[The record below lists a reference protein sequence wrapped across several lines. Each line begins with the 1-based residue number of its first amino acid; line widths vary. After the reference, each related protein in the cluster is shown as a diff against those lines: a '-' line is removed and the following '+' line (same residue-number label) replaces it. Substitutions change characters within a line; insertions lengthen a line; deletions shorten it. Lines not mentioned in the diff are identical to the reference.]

1 MDTIYVL
8 NRDGRP
14 LMPMHSWGR
23 VQRFLKSGRASV
35 VSSLPF
41 TIRLKKQIE
50 DPELDRCI
58 LGIDPGRTN
67 IGLCVTDGKGKPLF
81 ASVLETRNKEI
92 PDLMRDRKQ
101 ARQASRR
108 GERKRRQRRAIHFDK
123 SGETAMT
130 EYWRV
135 LPGTKK
141 AVCQKHIRG
150 QESKFMHRRRPKGW
164 RTPTAE
170 QLYRTHLNA
179 VAKIEKLLPIADIV
193 IEMNRFDFAKM
204 ENPGIRN
211 WEYQRGRLFGFK
223 NVQEAVIAR
232 QNGKCLLCGRP
243 IEHVHHVRPRSQ
255 GGSDHIDNLAGL
267 CCACHQKV
275 HTDPAAKAR
284 LASEAKKRLKKYGA
298 LSVINQIMPALLDEL
313 AYRYLLWITTG
324 WETAKTRRGC
334 GLPEKEKDDGTHYID
349 AWCIAVS
356 IMENRL
362 YVPDSR
368 DLDDVFHLM
377 RQFRRHDRQKVEAT
391 KARSY
396 YLDGRLVAK
405 NRRPRTGQADGKDPK
420 PALSEWRQD
429 HEKDVARLTVRKSTR
444 SYNDLKRVL
453 PGAEVLC
460 DEKRYVVKGKHNDRW
475 IALDAADHTL
485 EKAQSR
491 FTLLHHNTGIV
502 FV

>member
-170 QLYRTHLNA
+170 QLYRTH
-179 VAKIEKLLPIADIV
+179 
-193 IEMNRFDFAKM
+193 
-204 ENPGIRN
+204 
-211 WEYQRGRLFGFK
+211 
-223 NVQEAVIAR
+223 
-232 QNGKCLLCGRP
+232 
-243 IEHVHHVRPRSQ
+243 
-255 GGSDHIDNLAGL
+255 
-267 CCACHQKV
+267 
-275 HTDPAAKAR
+275 
-284 LASEAKKRLKKYGA
+284 
-298 LSVINQIMPALLDEL
+298 
-313 AYRYLLWITTG
+313 
-324 WETAKTRRGC
+324 
-334 GLPEKEKDDGTHYID
+334 
-349 AWCIAVS
+349 
-356 IMENRL
+356 
-362 YVPDSR
+362 
-368 DLDDVFHLM
+368 
-377 RQFRRHDRQKVEAT
+377 
-391 KARSY
+391 
-396 YLDGRLVAK
+396 
-405 NRRPRTGQADGKDPK
+405 
-420 PALSEWRQD
+420 
-429 HEKDVARLTVRKSTR
+429 
-444 SYNDLKRVL
+444 
-453 PGAEVLC
+453 
-460 DEKRYVVKGKHNDRW
+460 
-475 IALDAADHTL
+475 
-485 EKAQSR
+485 
-491 FTLLHHNTGIV
+491 
-502 FV
+502 